1 MICRLLKESLSYVG
15 DSLYLTVFFL
25 SVDIW
30 LFFVSEW
37 IRLRVILCWKGNKIA
52 QELLQRAFVGYLL
65 SKVID

>member
-37 IRLRVILCWKGNKIA
+37 RIDTMHDSIKIFDQLKRVIC
-52 QELLQRAFVGYLL
+52 
-65 SKVID
+65 